1 MTNTQHIDADSPSE
15 RAVDGVVQGLNVI
28 ATVIAVVALMIIAIP
43 NASRLVITS
52 LVIYGLGFLATSG
65 TSAAYHLASR
75 LTWKE
80 GLRRVDHAAIF
91 LMIGGTYTPFA
102 LVSIG
107 GVWGY
112 GLCVAVWVVALFGI
126 AVKLL
131 LPRRYN
137 RASVALYLALGWSV
151 LLALNPLLSAVSV
164 TTLALLC
171 IGGVLYSTGVVFHLL
186 RRLPYQNA
194 IWHLFVMVAALCH
207 YAAVVQGVALA

>member
-1 MTNTQHIDADSPSE
+1 M
-15 RAVDGVVQGLNVI
+15 
-28 ATVIAVVALMIIAIP
+28 
-43 NASRLVITS
+43 
-52 LVIYGLGFLATSG
+52 
-65 TSAAYHLASR
+65 
-75 LTWKE
+75 
-80 GLRRVDHAAIF
+80 
-91 LMIGGTYTPFA
+91 
-102 LVSIG
+102 
-107 GVWGY
+107 
-112 GLCVAVWVVALFGI
+112 AVWVVALFGI

-137 RASVALYLALGWSV
+137 RASVALYLALGWAV